1 MKATRIKVE
10 TVITRDEW
18 LNNKMPVKDIENKLK
33 YELMNKVSNELL
45 DKTNILVKTSNGW
58 IGETWEVDFTVMSTN
73 DYLKLIKKL
82 D

>member
-58 IGETWEVDFTVMSTN
+58 IEETWEVDFTVMSTN

>member
-58 IGETWEVDFTVMSTN
+58 IGETWEVDFTIMSTN